1 MPKVIITVEDAIRD
15 GVEGVTV
22 LVDTEPRLNPESQE
36 LVEITPALKVAIA
49 ISEMANSGEL
59 VARSREIFDLV
70 SAKGALS
77 N

>member
-36 LVEITPALKVAIA
+36 KIEITPALKVGIA
-49 ISEMANSGEL
+49 ISEMSNTGEL

>member
-1 MPKVIITVEDAIRD
+1 MPKVIITVEDAIRN

-36 LVEITPALKVAIA
+36 KIEITPALKVAIA
-49 ISEMANSGEL
+49 ISEMSNSGEL